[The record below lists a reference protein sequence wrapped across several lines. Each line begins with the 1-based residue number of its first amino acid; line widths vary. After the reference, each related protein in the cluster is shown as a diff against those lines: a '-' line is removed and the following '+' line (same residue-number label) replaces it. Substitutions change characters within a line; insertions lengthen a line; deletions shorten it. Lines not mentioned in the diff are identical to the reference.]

1 MTHDEN
7 NVLTDHEL
15 VIVRDF
21 LRRKNMQM
29 YTYGMNILVDLMH
42 WIVHGVI
49 IFLSEPKKTHLKLPS
64 YPKKSKTSDFIKMA
78 GVLRWEHVTGRFF
91 IRYLTHSQCHPSLH
105 FL

>member
-29 YTYGMNILVDLMH
+29 YTYGMNILVDLMY
-42 WIVHGVI
+42 WIVHEVI
-49 IFLSEPKKTHLKLPS
+49 IFFK
-64 YPKKSKTSDFIKMA
+64 
-78 GVLRWEHVTGRFF
+78 
-91 IRYLTHSQCHPSLH
+91 
-105 FL
+105 

>member
-7 NVLTDHEL
+7 NVFTDHEL

-29 YTYGMNILVDLMH
+29 YTYGMNILVDLMY

-49 IFLSEPKKTHLKLPS
+49 IFLSEPKK
-64 YPKKSKTSDFIKMA
+64 
-78 GVLRWEHVTGRFF
+78 
-91 IRYLTHSQCHPSLH
+91 LT
-105 FL
+105 